1 MEINEEEFLIIP
13 EWDSMVENDLCKSYM
28 PVNSILGFEGF
39 GVVSLEA
46 GEVLSDCI
54 GNAVHLLF
62 MVEGSAK
69 VDKNGAPGYLES
81 VDMCLISFN
90 EDCRIICDRK
100 CKLLHFSFYSLPD
113 VIYTYLRKLSEEYP
127 PTHFYPND
135 HLEQNHLIRSYVQ
148 SIIAA
153 LESENSMLLT
163 NRYQKL
169 KAYELFH
176 LLFSLYDKSSLV
188 NFFAKLLDY
197 KTDFREFL
205 FQNCDRVKSVNE
217 LIQLSGLSRT
227 KFYRCFNR
235 EMGISVHRWIQL
247 QKARAI
253 RDAAS
258 EPEMT
263 VSDLR
268 ARFDFI
274 SPGNFVRYCRNYFG
288 CTPSQLIRRCNMGK
302 PVPIVG

>member
-39 GVVSLEA
+39 RVVSLEA

-113 VIYTYLRKLSEEYP
+113 VIYTYLRNLSEEYP

-135 HLEQNHLIRSYVQ
+135 YLEQNHF
-148 SIIAA
+148 
-153 LESENSMLLT
+153 SELRT
-163 NRYQKL
+163 EY
-169 KAYELFH
+169 H
-176 LLFSLYDKSSLV
+176 
-188 NFFAKLLDY
+188 
-197 KTDFREFL
+197 
-205 FQNCDRVKSVNE
+205 
-217 LIQLSGLSRT
+217 SR
-227 KFYRCFNR
+227 
-235 EMGISVHRWIQL
+235 I
-247 QKARAI
+247 
-253 RDAAS
+253 
-258 EPEMT
+258 
-263 VSDLR
+263 
-268 ARFDFI
+268 
-274 SPGNFVRYCRNYFG
+274 
-288 CTPSQLIRRCNMGK
+288 GK
-302 PVPIVG
+302 

>member
-1 MEINEEEFLIIP
+1 MRPQMQIAAFFILFAARC
-13 EWDSMVENDLCKSYM
+13 DLY
-28 PVNSILGFEGF
+28 
-39 GVVSLEA
+39 
-46 GEVLSDCI
+46 LSPQI
-54 GNAVHLLF
+54 
-62 MVEGSAK
+62 K
-69 VDKNGAPGYLES
+69 Q
-81 VDMCLISFN
+81 
-90 EDCRIICDRK
+90 
-100 CKLLHFSFYSLPD
+100 
-113 VIYTYLRKLSEEYP
+113 EYP

-217 LIQLSGLSRT
+217 LIQLSGLSEPSSIVVLT
-227 KFYRCFNR
+227 A
-235 EMGISVHRWIQL
+235 RW
-247 QKARAI
+247 AF
-253 RDAAS
+253 
-258 EPEMT
+258 
-263 VSDLR
+263 
-268 ARFDFI
+268 RF
-274 SPGNFVRYCRNYFG
+274 
-288 CTPSQLIRRCNMGK
+288 
-302 PVPIVG
+302 IVGYSFKKHVPYVMPLPSRK

>member
-1 MEINEEEFLIIP
+1 
-13 EWDSMVENDLCKSYM
+13 
-28 PVNSILGFEGF
+28 
-39 GVVSLEA
+39 
-46 GEVLSDCI
+46 
-54 GNAVHLLF
+54 

-69 VDKNGAPGYLES
+69 VDKNGAPGYLQS

-113 VIYTYLRKLSEEYP
+113 VIYTYLRNLSEEYP